1 MIHEKIEITTGE
13 GISGFLYTYFM
24 ENSIELYDG
33 RKRPV
38 VLIVPGG
45 GYCMTSDREAE
56 GIALKYLALGYHAAV
71 LRYSV
76 APASYPHALL
86 QLAKAAA
93 MLRKNS
99 EKWHIDR
106 NRLITIGFSA
116 GGHLAAC
123 LGNFWNRSFLTE
135 LTLEKADDIRPNAQ
149 ILAYPVISSG
159 RYAHQDSFVNLL
171 GERLEELKEKV
182 SMEKQVSR
190 DTPPTFLWHSF
201 EDTTVKIENS
211 MLFAW
216 ALREHN
222 VPAECHFYGQGPHGI
237 GTAGTLSLSQDGRGI
252 QRNCENWIELSN
264 VWLNQVLNLEEVFLK

>member
-24 ENSIELYDG
+24 DNSIELYDG

-76 APASYPHALL
+76 APVTYPHALL

-99 EKWHIDR
+99 EKWYIDK

-123 LGNFWNRSFLTE
+123 LGNFWNRSFLKE
-135 LTLEKADDIRPNAQ
+135 LTLEEPADMKPDAQ

-159 RYAHQDSFVNLL
+159 QYAHQDSFVNLL
-171 GERLEELKEKV
+171 GERLEELKDWV
-182 SMEKQVSR
+182 SMEKQVNQ

-201 EDTTVKIENS
+201 EDATVKVENS

-216 ALREHN
+216 ALREHGIKS
-222 VPAECHFYGQGPHGI
+222 ECHFYGKGSHGI
-237 GTAGTLSLSQDGRGI
+237 GTAGPLSLSKDGRGM
-252 QRNCENWIELSN
+252 QKSCENWIELSH
-264 VWLNQVLNLEEVFLK
+264 VWMDQVLKLEEVFLK